1 MSERAECK
9 NKVNKTMNDTKQRN
23 RKKRQRRRYQNHMQS
38 VLAICAVVL
47 LLAVVVTVKGMAIK
61 EKNKE
66 YLAQQTELKQQI
78 KAEKERTKEIDE
90 LDKYVGTDK
99 YIEDVAKNTLGLVY
113 DNEIIFK
120 AK

>member
-66 YLAQQTELKQQI
+66 YLAQQTE
-78 KAEKERTKEIDE
+78 
-90 LDKYVGTDK
+90 
-99 YIEDVAKNTLGLVY
+99 DVAKNKLGLVY

>member
-38 VLAICAVVL
+38 VL
-47 LLAVVVTVKGMAIK
+47 AIK

-99 YIEDVAKNTLGLVY
+99 YIEDVAKNKLGLVY

>member
-1 MSERAECK
+1 MSEWAEMQ
-9 NKVNKTMNDTKQRN
+9 NKVNNTMNDTKQRN
-23 RKKRQRRRYQNHMQS
+23 RRRRQRRRSQNHLTS

-66 YLAQQTELKQQI
+66 YLAQETELKQQI
-78 KAEKERTKEIDE
+78 QAEKDRTKEINE

-99 YIEDVAKNTLGLVY
+99 YIEDVAKNKLGLVY

>member
-9 NKVNKTMNDTKQRN
+9 NKVNKTMTDTKQRN

-99 YIEDVAKNTLGLVY
+99 YIEDVAKNKLGLVY

>member
-1 MSERAECK
+1 MQ
-9 NKVNKTMNDTKQRN
+9 NKVNKTMNDTNKKN
-23 RKKRQRRRYQNHMQS
+23 RKKRRRRRSQNHMQS

-47 LLAVVVTVKGMAIK
+47 LLAVIVTVKGMTIK

-66 YLAQQTELKQQI
+66 YLAQETELKQQI

-90 LDKYVGTDK
+90 FENYVGTDR
-99 YIEDVAKNTLGLVY
+99 YIEDVAKNKLGLVY
-113 DNEIIFK
+113 SNEIIFK